1 MLIMGKKRIRSK
13 KVSGGE
19 RRSVGRWVINAIRR
33 DKSEF
38 DKALDKLA
46 AWKAGKNPWITI
58 AGPSSNQRFIRVR
71 ANTLYGNPK
80 TAMANIYGNK
90 TEE

>member
-1 MLIMGKKRIRSK
+1 MGKKRIRSK

-19 RRSVGRWVINAIRR
+19 HRSVGRWVINAVRR

-46 AWKAGKNPWITI
+46 AWRQGKNPWITV
-58 AGPSSNQRFIRVR
+58 AGPSSNMRFIKVR

-80 TAMANIYGNK
+80 NATANIYGNK
-90 TEE
+90 IEE